1 MILFGDIMWWIVA
14 GWMLACQTDDNA
26 EKTEQRDWKPS
37 IPAVLVKTEFVGT
50 DSVADTIEITGV
62 LESIE
67 QVNIIPETTGVVQN
81 IFVREGD
88 LVKKGDPLAKII
100 NTNAKASL
108 ERSQIEVDRL
118 QGEWKKAQRLQE
130 GGAISEREFQEI
142 NTQLKTAQTSQ
153 TEALAT
159 QKRSTIRS
167 PIDGV
172 VALVNIREGEVATS
186 TQLFQVVQPDRLR
199 LVASVPE
206 RDLTQ
211 LKEQQTVD
219 IRAAYN
225 DETNVSGVVER
236 IAPVVDPTTGS
247 VRVFIN
253 IEEGQKVLRP
263 GQFVKA
269 QVEVDRHENT
279 IVLPKEAVVYEDG
292 APIAY
297 VVMDAPPESSKKNDD
312 LTDENDAPEGERN
325 VDETDDENDQENKE
339 GKKEKGLRANKPT
352 YVANRRELT
361 VGFSDARI
369 VEVTE
374 GVSVGEQV
382 ITIGNHTLED
392 NSPITLELN
401 IPKKDSSEDT
411 EGQNDTPSEDL
422 EKAE

>member
-1 MILFGDIMWWIVA
+1 MILFGDSMLWIVA

-26 EKTEQRDWKPS
+26 DKTEQHDWKPS
-37 IPAVLVKTEFVGT
+37 IPAVLVKAEIVGT

-67 QVNIIPETTGVVQN
+67 QVNIIPETTGVIQN

-88 LVKKGDPLAKII
+88 IVKKGDSLAKII
-100 NTNAKASL
+100 NTNASASL
-108 ERSQIEVDRL
+108 ERSQIEVERL
-118 QGEWKKAQRLQE
+118 EGEWKKAQRLQE
-130 GGAISEREFQEI
+130 GGAISDREFQEI

-159 QKRSTIRS
+159 QNRSTIRS

-186 TQLFQVVQPDRLR
+186 TQLFQVVQPNRLR

-211 LKEQQTVD
+211 LKVLQTVD

-225 DETNVSGVVER
+225 EDTKVTGIVER

-253 IEEGQKVLRP
+253 IQEGQTILRP

-292 APIAY
+292 APVAY
-297 VVMDAPPESSKKNDD
+297 VVIDAPSQDNEKPITNDD
-312 LTDENDAPEGERN
+312 A
-325 VDETDDENDQENKE
+325 DDINEDINEDSDGYE
-339 GKKEKGLRANKPT
+339 KEKNVRANKPK

-361 VGFSDARI
+361 VGYSDSRI
-369 VEVTE
+369 IEVTDGIE
-374 GVSVGEQV
+374 IGEQV

-392 NSPITLELN
+392 NSPITLKID
-401 IPKKDSSEDT
+401 IPKKDSSKDT
-411 EGQNDTPSEDL
+411 EDNNDTPAEEL
-422 EKAE
+422 ENTK

>member
-142 NTQLKTAQTSQ
+142 NTQLKTAQTSK

-339 GKKEKGLRANKPT
+339 GNKEKGLRANKPA

>member
-1 MILFGDIMWWIVA
+1 MLWIVA

-26 EKTEQRDWKPS
+26 DKTEQRDWKPS
-37 IPAVLVKTEFVGT
+37 IPAVLVKAEIVGT

-67 QVNIIPETTGVVQN
+67 QVNIIPETTGVIQN

-88 LVKKGDPLAKII
+88 IVKKGDSLAKII
-100 NTNAKASL
+100 NTNASASL
-108 ERSQIEVDRL
+108 ERSQIEVERL
-118 QGEWKKAQRLQE
+118 EGEWKKAQRLQE
-130 GGAISEREFQEI
+130 GGAISDREFQEI

-153 TEALAT
+153 TEAMAT

-186 TQLFQVVQPDRLR
+186 TQLFQVVQPNRLR

-211 LKEQQTVD
+211 LKVLQTVD

-225 DETNVSGVVER
+225 DDTKVTGIVER

-253 IEEGQKVLRP
+253 IQEGQTILRP

-292 APIAY
+292 APVAY
-297 VVMDAPPESSKKNDD
+297 VVIDAPSKPVQDNEKPITNDG
-312 LTDENDAPEGERN
+312 A
-325 VDETDDENDQENKE
+325 DDISKDSD
-339 GKKEKGLRANKPT
+339 GYDKEKNVRANKPE

-361 VGFSDARI
+361 VGYSDSRI
-369 VEVTE
+369 IEVTDGIE
-374 GVSVGEQV
+374 IGEQV

-392 NSPITLELN
+392 NSPITLKID
-401 IPKKDSSEDT
+401 IPKKDSSKDT
-411 EGQNDTPSEDL
+411 EDNNNTPAEEL
-422 EKAE
+422 ENTK

>member
-1 MILFGDIMWWIVA
+1 MWWIVA
-14 GWMLACQTDDNA
+14 GWMLACQTDGNA
-26 EKTEQRDWKPS
+26 DKTEQRDWKPA
-37 IPAVLVKTEFVGT
+37 IPAVLVKVEVVGT

-67 QVNIIPETTGVVQN
+67 QVNIIPETTGVIQT

-88 LVKKGDPLAKII
+88 LVKKGDSLAKII
-100 NTNAKASL
+100 NTNANASL
-108 ERSQIEVDRL
+108 ERSQIELERL
-118 QGEWKKAQRLQE
+118 QGEWQKAQRLQE

-142 NTQLKTAQTSQ
+142 NTQLKTARTSQ
-153 TEALAT
+153 NEALAT

-199 LVASVPE
+199 LVAAVPE
-206 RDLTQ
+206 RDLIQ
-211 LKEQQTVD
+211 LKEHQTVD

-225 DETNVSGVVER
+225 DETKVTGVVER

-253 IEEGQKVLRP
+253 IEEGQTILRP

-279 IVLPKEAVVYEDG
+279 IVLSKEAIVYEDG
-292 APIAY
+292 SPVVY
-297 VVMDAPPESSKKNDD
+297 VVIDAPPEPSKENEASTNDD
-312 LTDENDAPEGERN
+312 GDIDQKDEEYEK
-325 VDETDDENDQENKE
+325 ENSMSSNKL
-339 GKKEKGLRANKPT
+339 K
-352 YVANRRELT
+352 YVASRRELI
-361 VGFSDARI
+361 VGFSDSRI

-374 GVSVGEQV
+374 GVKIGERV

-392 NSPITLELN
+392 NSPITLE
-401 IPKKDSSEDT
+401 IDMPKKASATET
-411 EGQNDTPSEDL
+411 EGQDDTPSEEL
-422 EKAE
+422 ENAE

>member
-1 MILFGDIMWWIVA
+1 MWWIVA